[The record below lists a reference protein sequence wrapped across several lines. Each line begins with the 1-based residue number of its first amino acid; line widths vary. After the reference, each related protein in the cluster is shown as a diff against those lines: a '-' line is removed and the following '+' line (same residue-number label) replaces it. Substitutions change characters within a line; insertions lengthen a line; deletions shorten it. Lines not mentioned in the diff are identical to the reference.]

1 MGFFSPSVR
10 LSSIGILKGE
20 NDHSRRR
27 RKQSAAAIRIAL
39 HFKRGDVVAELL
51 AATFVD
57 MYTAF
62 FGLQKLPFNLTPDP
76 EFLYLSPKHREALAG
91 LRYSVLDRKG
101 FVVLTGDAGT
111 GKTTLLS
118 AVMSQ
123 LPTGKV
129 LSSILLN
136 PTLTPSEF
144 LELLMLDFGIAD
156 IPASKAQRLWALQG
170 FLLEAYRNGRIAIL
184 VVDEAHKLSAEVL
197 EEIRLLGNYE
207 CGADKFV
214 QIVLLGQC
222 ELDDLL
228 NRHELRQFKQ
238 RIALRLYIDPLTAT
252 EAEEYIRFRW
262 AKAGGTGEPPFAPD
276 AIEGLVRWSGGIPRL
291 INSICDS
298 ALLMAYGDASSTV
311 SLRSIH
317 DAAMNLALIPSLAA
331 PVVPVQPAVTPL
343 PAEEVLIPKL
353 GPVEVPPR
361 RNTDSGF
368 SGADDD
374 IPAFARYG
382 GDRKNSSIL
391 KRLAGKFGFPQ

>member
-1 MGFFSPSVR
+1 
-10 LSSIGILKGE
+10 
-20 NDHSRRR
+20 
-27 RKQSAAAIRIAL
+27 
-39 HFKRGDVVAELL
+39 
-51 AATFVD
+51 
-57 MYTAF
+57 MYTEF

-76 EFLYLSPKHREALAG
+76 EFLFLSPKHREALAG
-91 LRYSVLDRKG
+91 LRYAVLGRKG

-144 LELLMLDFGIAD
+144 IELLMLDFGITD
-156 IPASKAQRLWALQG
+156 IPASKAQRLWTLQG
-170 FLLEAYRNGRIAIL
+170 FLMEAYHKDQIAIL

-207 CGADKFV
+207 YGADKFV
-214 QIVLLGQC
+214 QIALLGQC

-228 NRHELRQFKQ
+228 DRHDLRQFKQ
-238 RIALRLYIDPLTAT
+238 RIALRLYVDPLTAEET
-252 EAEEYIRFRW
+252 AEYIRFRW
-262 AKAGGTGEPPFAPD
+262 AKAGGTGNPPFAPD
-276 AIEGLVRWSGGIPRL
+276 AIEGVVRWSGGIPRL

-298 ALLMAYGDASSTV
+298 ALLMAYGDACSTV
-311 SLRSIH
+311 GLRYIR

-331 PVVPVQPAVTPL
+331 PGAPAPPVIIPA
-343 PAEEVLIPKL
+343 PAEDVSSAKL

-361 RNTDSGF
+361 RNGESDSSEF
-368 SGADDD
+368 DSDL
-374 IPAFARYG
+374 PAFARDG
-382 GDRKNSSIL
+382 LARENSSIL
-391 KRLAGKFGFPQ
+391 KRLAGKFGFPK

>member
-1 MGFFSPSVR
+1 LPSLRTVTVGANSPHP
-10 LSSIGILKGE
+10 
-20 NDHSRRR
+20 D
-27 RKQSAAAIRIAL
+27 AAAIHIAL
-39 HFKRGDVVAELL
+39 HLRSGPVIVGIIL
-51 AATFVD
+51 AAAALD
-57 MYTAF
+57 MYTEF

-76 EFLYLSPKHREALAG
+76 EFLYLSAKHREALTG
-91 LRYSVLDRKG
+91 LQYAILGRKG

-118 AVMSQ
+118 AVVSQ

-170 FLLEAYRNGRIAIL
+170 LLMEADRNDRIAIL
-184 VVDEAHKLSAEVL
+184 VIDEAHKLSEEVL

-207 CGADKFV
+207 YATAKFL

-228 NRHELRQFKQ
+228 ERHDMRQFKQ
-238 RIALRLYIDPLTAT
+238 RIALRLYIDPLTALET
-252 EAEEYIRFRW
+252 AECIRFRW
-262 AKAGGTGEPPFAPD
+262 TKAGGPGEPPFTPE
-276 AIEGLVRWSGGIPRL
+276 AIEGVARWSGGIPRL

-298 ALLMAYGDASSTV
+298 ALLMAYGDASSSV
-311 SLRSIH
+311 GIQYVR
-317 DAAMNLALIPSLAA
+317 DAAMNLALIRSLAA
-331 PVVPVQPAVTPL
+331 PTILAQPVAVPAPDDTPS
-343 PAEEVLIPKL
+343 IPKL
-353 GPVEVPPR
+353 GPIEVPPR
-361 RNTDSGF
+361 RNTDSDF
-368 SGADDD
+368 PEDD

-382 GDRKNSSIL
+382 LDRKNSSIL
-391 KRLAGKFGFPQ
+391 KRLAGKLGFPQ

>member
-1 MGFFSPSVR
+1 
-10 LSSIGILKGE
+10 
-20 NDHSRRR
+20 
-27 RKQSAAAIRIAL
+27 
-39 HFKRGDVVAELL
+39 
-51 AATFVD
+51 
-57 MYTAF
+57 MYTEF

-76 EFLYLSPKHREALAG
+76 EFLYLSPKHREALTG
-91 LRYSVLDRKG
+91 LQYAILGRKG

-118 AVMSQ
+118 AVVSQ

-170 FLLEAYRNGRIAIL
+170 LLMEADRNDRIAIL
-184 VVDEAHKLSAEVL
+184 VIDEAHKLSEEVL

-207 CGADKFV
+207 YATAKFL

-228 NRHELRQFKQ
+228 ERHDMRQFKQ
-238 RIALRLYIDPLTAT
+238 RIALRLYIDPLTA
-252 EAEEYIRFRW
+252 AETTEYIRFRW
-262 AKAGGTGEPPFAPD
+262 AKAGGSGEPPFAPE
-276 AIEGLVRWSGGIPRL
+276 AIEGVVRWSGGIPRL

-298 ALLMAYGDASSTV
+298 ALLMAYGDACSTV
-311 SLRSIH
+311 GAGYVR

-331 PVVPVQPAVTPL
+331 PIVPAQPVATPV
-343 PAEEVLIPKL
+343 PAGEGPIPKL

-361 RNTDSGF
+361 RNADSDL
-368 SGADDD
+368 SGIDND
-374 IPAFARYG
+374 IPTFAR
-382 GDRKNSSIL
+382 DALARNNSSIL
-391 KRLAGKFGFPQ
+391 KRLAGKFGFPR

>member
-1 MGFFSPSVR
+1 
-10 LSSIGILKGE
+10 
-20 NDHSRRR
+20 
-27 RKQSAAAIRIAL
+27 
-39 HFKRGDVVAELL
+39 
-51 AATFVD
+51 

-76 EFLYLSPKHREALAG
+76 EFLFPSSKHREALAG
-91 LRYSVLDRKG
+91 LRYAILGRKG

-118 AVMSQ
+118 AVLSQ

-129 LSSILLN
+129 LSSVLLN

-144 LELLMLDFGIAD
+144 IELLMLDFGVTD
-156 IPASKAQRLWALQG
+156 IPASKAQRLWVLQG
-170 FLLEAYRNGRIAIL
+170 LLLEAHRSDRIAIL

-207 CGADKFV
+207 FGPDKFV

-228 NRHELRQFKQ
+228 DRHDLRQFKQ
-238 RIALRLYIDPLTAT
+238 RIAVRLYIDPLTA
-252 EAEEYIRFRW
+252 AETAEYIRFRW

-276 AIEGLVRWSGGIPRL
+276 AIQGVVRWSGGTPRL

-298 ALLMAYGDASSTV
+298 ALLMAYGDGCSTV
-311 SLRSIH
+311 GAGYIR
-317 DAAMNLALIPSLAA
+317 DAATNLALVPSLIA
-331 PVVPVQPAVTPL
+331 PCVPAEPVTPV
-343 PAEEVLIPKL
+343 PAEEVPSPKL

-361 RNTDSGF
+361 RNPDSDL
-368 SGADDD
+368 SEADYE
-374 IPAFARYG
+374 IPTFARYG
-382 GDRKNSSIL
+382 LARRNSSIL
-391 KRLAGKFGFPQ
+391 KRLAGRFGFPQ

>member
-1 MGFFSPSVR
+1 MVAEC
-10 LSSIGILKGE
+10 E
-20 NDHSRRR
+20 NDDNRRR
-27 RKQSAAAIRIAL
+27 RKYSAAAIRIAL
-39 HFKRGDVVAELL
+39 HFKRGDVVAKLL

-76 EFLYLSPKHREALAG
+76 DYLFMSPKHREALAG
-91 LRYSVLDRKG
+91 LRYAVLGRKG

-118 AVMSQ
+118 AVLSQ

-144 LELLMLDFGIAD
+144 MELVMLDFGITD
-156 IPASKAQRLWALQG
+156 IPASKAQRLWTLQG
-170 FLLEAYRNGRIAIL
+170 FLLEAYRKDRIAVL
-184 VVDEAHKLSAEVL
+184 VIDEAHKLSAEVL

-207 CGADKFV
+207 YGADKFV

-228 NRHELRQFKQ
+228 DRHDLRQFKQ
-238 RIALRLYIDPLTAT
+238 RIALRLYIDPLTA
-252 EAEEYIRFRW
+252 AETTEYIRFRW
-262 AKAGGTGEPPFAPD
+262 AKAGGIGEPPFSPE
-276 AIEGLVRWSGGIPRL
+276 AIEGVVRWSGGIPRL

-298 ALLMAYGDASSTV
+298 ALLMAYGDACSTIG
-311 SLRSIH
+311 LRSIR

-331 PVVPVQPAVTPL
+331 PAAPVQPVATPL
-343 PAEEVLIPKL
+343 TAEEVSIPKL
-353 GPVEVPPR
+353 GPVEVPLR
-361 RNTDSGF
+361 RNTDSDL
-368 SGADDD
+368 SEVDND

-382 GDRKNSSIL
+382 ADRKNSSIL